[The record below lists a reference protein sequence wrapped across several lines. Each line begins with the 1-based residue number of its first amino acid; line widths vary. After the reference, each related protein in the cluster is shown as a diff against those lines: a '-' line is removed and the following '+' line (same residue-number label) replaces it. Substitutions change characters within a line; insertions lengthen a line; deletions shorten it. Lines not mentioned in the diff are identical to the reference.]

1 MRPAR
6 LLVPILLLAA
16 HATAVPAHEG
26 TAAPAAPK
34 ADVKNLMI
42 QALDPKFTPGR
53 EVLVDDVRIPPNTA
67 LERHWHPGEEFHV
80 YLEGE
85 VEIQIEGLPSIHGV
99 PGAVG
104 HVPFRK
110 PHRAVAGAQGAR
122 ILVFRVHTAGEPW
135 RYAAPEGGEKR

>member
-1 MRPAR
+1 MRYPKVF
-6 LLVPILLLAA
+6 VPMLLAA
-16 HATAVPAHEG
+16 VLAVPAAAHEEG
-26 TAAPAAPK
+26 PAAPK
-34 ADVKNLMI
+34 PDVKNLLL

-80 YLEGE
+80 YMEGE
-85 VEIQIEGLPSIHGV
+85 VEIQIEGLPSIHGK
-99 PGAVG
+99 PGMVG

-110 PHRAVAGAQGAR
+110 PHRAVAGPSGAR

-135 RYAAPEGGEKR
+135 RYPAPEEAKPKK